1 MTTNPITPEA
11 LTGCECLLKH
21 PRGGCFLGAYDAA
34 KGCWVADGYGE
45 IKAPTLAIP
54 LSWCLAAPGMRE
66 ALKELERHHAARNDM
81 VGRPQEN
88 SRTLSLIRPP
98 LAACD
103 GKGE

>member
-66 ALKELERHHAARNDM
+66 ALTTVCQGPCECHGMGQCARCEAHAA
-81 VGRPQEN
+81 
-88 SRTLSLIRPP
+88 